1 MPPRSRRPRADDP
14 LSAALGYFRDLG
26 VRELMLSR
34 APAATAAE
42 GGKPPAPR
50 PADHATVPVA
60 AAAAPPET
68 VNEAAAPPPAAGGGY
83 ADLPSVRAAVAA
95 CELCGLCRSRT
106 QTVFSD
112 GNGTSRLMFV
122 GEAPGADEDAT
133 GVPFVGRAGQLL
145 TKMIEAGMGL
155 SRKDVYI
162 ANVLKCRPP
171 GNRNPE
177 PAEIAACRAYLEAQ
191 IELVKPAV
199 LVALGKFAAQ
209 FLLET
214 EEPITRL
221 RGRWATRRG
230 IPVMPTYHPSFLLR
244 QPERK
249 KEAWEDL
256 QQVLT
261 RMGLPVPGKR
271 KGEA

>member
-1 MPPRSRRPRADDP
+1 MPNRTRRPRRDDA
-14 LSAALGYFRDLG
+14 LSNVLGYFRDLG
-26 VRELMLSR
+26 VREVLLS
-34 APAATAAE
+34 P
-42 GGKPPAPR
+42 G
-50 PADHATVPVA
+50 PVA
-60 AAAAPPET
+60 ALPAAPVAPGT
-68 VNEAAAPPPAAGGGY
+68 VVTTVGTKAP
-83 ADLPSVRAAVAA
+83 RAAVPAPDLQAEVRSPERPAA
-95 CELCGLCRSRT
+95 SSFADLASLQEAVASCQLCGLCRTRK

-112 GNGTSRLMFV
+112 GTGRSRLMFV

-155 SRKDVYI
+155 SRNDVYI

-171 GNRNPE
+171 SNRNPE
-177 PAEIAACRAYLEAQ
+177 PDEIASCRSYLDAQ
-191 IELVKPAV
+191 IGFVKPAV

-209 FLLET
+209 VLLET

-221 RGRWATRRG
+221 RGRWGTRQG

-249 KEAWEDL
+249 KETWEDL
-256 QQVLT
+256 QQVL
-261 RMGLPVPGKR
+261 RKLGLPVPGKP
-271 KGEA
+271 GA

>member
-1 MPPRSRRPRADDP
+1 MPPRARRPRPADP
-14 LSAALGYFRDLG
+14 LTAALGYFRDLG
-26 VRELMLSR
+26 VKELMLR
-34 APAATAAE
+34 DTPAARTAPV
-42 GGKPPAPR
+42 GRPDVTRPTTPGPAPL
-50 PADHATVPVA
+50 A
-60 AAAAPPET
+60 AAGIATPAPG
-68 VNEAAAPPPAAGGGY
+68 AF

-95 CELCGLCRSRT
+95 CERCALCRTRT

-112 GNGTSRLMFV
+112 GNGTSRLMFI

-155 SRKDVYI
+155 SRGDVYV

-177 PAEIAACRAYLEAQ
+177 PAEIAACREYLEAQ
-191 IELVKPAV
+191 IDLVKPAV

-221 RGRWATRRG
+221 RGRWGTRRG

-244 QPERK
+244 QPDRK

-256 QQVLT
+256 QQVLKK
-261 RMGLPVPGKR
+261 MGLPVPGKR
-271 KGEA
+271 REEG

>member
-1 MPPRSRRPRADDP
+1 MPNRARRPRRNDA

-26 VRELMLSR
+26 VREVLL
-34 APAATAAE
+34 PASPGGAAR
-42 GGKPPAPR
+42 G
-50 PADHATVPVA
+50 PVA
-60 AAAAPPET
+60 AGARGEAPP
-68 VNEAAAPPPAAGGGY
+68 VPAAEDRVAFGPAGPAPG
-83 ADLPSVRAAVAA
+83 DLASVQVAVAS
-95 CELCGLCRSRT
+95 CELCGLCRTRT
-106 QTVFSD
+106 RTVFAD
-112 GNGTSRLMFV
+112 GTGRSRLMFV

-155 SRKDVYI
+155 SREDVYI

-177 PAEIAACRAYLEAQ
+177 PAEIASCRPYLERQ
-191 IELVKPAV
+191 IELVRPAV
-199 LVALGKFAAQ
+199 LVALGKFAAH
-209 FLLET
+209 FLLDT

-221 RGRWATRRG
+221 RGRWGERNG

-249 KEAWEDL
+249 KEAWDDL
-256 QQVLT
+256 QQVL
-261 RMGLPVPGKR
+261 RKLGLPVPGK
-271 KGEA
+271 KGTPGP

>member
-1 MPPRSRRPRADDP
+1 MPARSRRIRRDDA

-26 VRELMLSR
+26 VREVHLPSR
-34 APAATAAE
+34 PGPPVAPVAPAAAAGAKVAPAAE
-42 GGKPPAPR
+42 TASSDPLGSVAPAGSSL
-50 PADHATVPVA
+50 ATLR
-60 AAAAPPET
+60 E
-68 VNEAAAPPPAAGGGY
+68 
-83 ADLPSVRAAVAA
+83 AVAS
-95 CELCGLCRSRT
+95 CRLCGLCRTRT
-106 QTVFSD
+106 QTVFAD
-112 GNGTSRLMFV
+112 GSGKSRLMFV

-145 TKMIEAGMGL
+145 TKMIENGMGL

-177 PAEIAACRAYLEAQ
+177 PAEIASCRPYLDAQ
-191 IELVKPAV
+191 IDFVKPVV
-199 LVALGKFAAQ
+199 LVALGKFAAH

-221 RGRWATRRG
+221 RGRWGSRAG

-244 QPERK
+244 QPEKK

-256 QQVLT
+256 QQVL
-261 RMGLPVPGKR
+261 RKLGLPIPGR
-271 KGEA
+271 KGEAGS

>member
-1 MPPRSRRPRADDP
+1 
-14 LSAALGYFRDLG
+14 
-26 VRELMLSR
+26 
-34 APAATAAE
+34 
-42 GGKPPAPR
+42 
-50 PADHATVPVA
+50 
-60 AAAAPPET
+60 
-68 VNEAAAPPPAAGGGY
+68 
-83 ADLPSVRAAVAA
+83 
-95 CELCGLCRSRT
+95 
-106 QTVFSD
+106 
-112 GNGTSRLMFV
+112 MFV

-155 SRKDVYI
+155 SRSDVYI

-177 PAEIAACRAYLEAQ
+177 PAEIASCRPYLDAQ
-191 IELVKPAV
+191 IALVRPSV

-214 EEPITRL
+214 EEPISRL
-221 RGRWATRRG
+221 RGRWGDRHG

-244 QPERK
+244 QPDRK

-256 QQVLT
+256 QLVLHKL
-261 RMGLPVPGKR
+261 GLPVPRK
-271 KGEA
+271 KGEPGS

>member
-1 MPPRSRRPRADDP
+1 MPTRTRRPRRNDA

-26 VRELMLSR
+26 VREVHLPKRIATPAPGEATNRREGVPEPVGASGATR
-34 APAATAAE
+34 TAAGPSEPIASPAAYSF
-42 GGKPPAPR
+42 P
-50 PADHATVPVA
+50 
-60 AAAAPPET
+60 
-68 VNEAAAPPPAAGGGY
+68 
-83 ADLPSVRAAVAA
+83 DLASIQTAVAS
-95 CELCGLCRSRT
+95 CQLCGLCRTRT
-106 QTVFSD
+106 QTVFAD
-112 GNGTSRLMFV
+112 GTGRSRLMFV

-145 TKMIEAGMGL
+145 TKMIESGMGL
-155 SRKDVYI
+155 SRGDVYI

-177 PAEIAACRAYLEAQ
+177 PSEIASCRPYLDAQ
-191 IELVKPAV
+191 IGFVKPSV

-214 EEPITRL
+214 EEPISRL
-221 RGRWATRRG
+221 RGRWGSRSG

-244 QPERK
+244 QPDRK

-256 QQVLT
+256 QQVLQKL
-261 RMGLPVPGKR
+261 GLPVPR
-271 KGEA
+271 KKSEQGS

>member
-1 MPPRSRRPRADDP
+1 MPTRTRRPRRDDA
-14 LSAALGYFRDLG
+14 LSAALGYFKDLG
-26 VRELMLSR
+26 VREVLLAAR
-34 APAATAAE
+34 PATEAAPAADPPGAARTRATADAE
-42 GGKPPAPR
+42 VPAPHVT
-50 PADHATVPVA
+50 PQAATSYP
-60 AAAAPPET
+60 
-68 VNEAAAPPPAAGGGY
+68 
-83 ADLPSVRAAVAA
+83 DLASVQAAVAS
-95 CELCGLCRSRT
+95 CQLCGLCRSRT

-112 GNGTSRLMFV
+112 GTGRSRLMFV

-177 PAEIAACRAYLEAQ
+177 PDEIASCRAYLDAQ
-191 IELVKPAV
+191 IGFVKPTI

-221 RGRWATRRG
+221 RGRWGTRQG

-249 KEAWEDL
+249 KEAWDDL
-256 QQVLT
+256 QQVLKK
-261 RMGLPVPGKR
+261 MGLPIPGK
-271 KGEA
+271 KGEAGS

>member
-1 MPPRSRRPRADDP
+1 
-14 LSAALGYFRDLG
+14 
-26 VRELMLSR
+26 
-34 APAATAAE
+34 
-42 GGKPPAPR
+42 
-50 PADHATVPVA
+50 
-60 AAAAPPET
+60 
-68 VNEAAAPPPAAGGGY
+68 
-83 ADLPSVRAAVAA
+83 
-95 CELCGLCRSRT
+95 
-106 QTVFSD
+106 
-112 GNGTSRLMFV
+112 MFV

-155 SRKDVYI
+155 SRSDVYI

-177 PAEIAACRAYLEAQ
+177 PAEISSCRPYLDAQ
-191 IELVKPAV
+191 IALVRPSV

-214 EEPITRL
+214 EEPISRL
-221 RGRWATRRG
+221 RGRWGMREG

-244 QPERK
+244 QPDRK

-256 QQVLT
+256 RQVLHKL
-261 RMGLPVPGKR
+261 GLPVPRK
-271 KGEA
+271 KGEQSS

>member
-1 MPPRSRRPRADDP
+1 MPSRSRRPRRDDP
-14 LSAALGYFRDLG
+14 LTAALGYFRDLG
-26 VRELMLSR
+26 VREIHL
-34 APAATAAE
+34 P
-42 GGKPPAPR
+42 
-50 PADHATVPVA
+50 A
-60 AAAAPPET
+60 AAASGPLAAGPVVPTASPARARRPGTAPER
-68 VNEAAAPPPAAGGGY
+68 VPAARFE
-83 ADLPSVRAAVAA
+83 DLAAVEAAVAG
-95 CELCGLCRSRT
+95 CQLCGLCRTRT
-106 QTVFSD
+106 RTVFAD
-112 GNGTSRLMFV
+112 GTGRRRLMFV
-122 GEAPGADEDAT
+122 GEAPGADEDAS

-155 SRKDVYI
+155 SRQDVYI

-177 PAEIAACRAYLEAQ
+177 PDEIASCRPYLDAQ
-191 IELVKPAV
+191 IDFVKPAV
-199 LVALGKFAAQ
+199 LVGLGKFAAQ

-221 RGRWATRRG
+221 RGRWGVRQG

-256 QQVLT
+256 QEVL
-261 RMGLPVPGKR
+261 RKLGLPIPGKR
-271 KGEA
+271 TEPGS